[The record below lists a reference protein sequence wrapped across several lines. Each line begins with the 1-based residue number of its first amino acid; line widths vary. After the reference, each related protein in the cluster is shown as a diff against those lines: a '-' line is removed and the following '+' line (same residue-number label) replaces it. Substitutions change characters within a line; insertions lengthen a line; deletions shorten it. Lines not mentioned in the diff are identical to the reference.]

1 MKKLTVRCSDEEY
14 EILLA
19 YCTKRMQ
26 TQNEVLREQIR
37 GLKSKKKPS

>member
-1 MKKLTVRCSDEEY
+1 MKKLTIRCSDEEY

-19 YCTKRMQ
+19 YCAKKEQ

-37 GLKSKKKPS
+37 LLKKRKPS